1 MADMGSMIYDTKTA
15 LILRSDLAAWQT
27 ANVAAFLA
35 GGLMATNPHM
45 VGEPYV
51 DGAGR
56 FYSALVREP
65 VFVYGGSLDELRRT
79 HQRALSRALRPAIY
93 IEAMFKTANDA
104 DNRAVFAAAPSD
116 ALDLVGLG
124 VHGPRKTI
132 DKVVNGLK
140 FLA

>member
-1 MADMGSMIYDTKTA
+1 MGCMIYDTKTA
-15 LILRSDLAAWQT
+15 LVLRTDLAAWQV

-45 VGEPYV
+45 VGEPYL

-79 HQRALSRALRPAIY
+79 HQRALSRGRSGRRSTSRRCSRPPTTPT
-93 IEAMFKTANDA
+93 TAPPSPPRRPMRWISSA
-104 DNRAVFAAAPSD
+104 SASTARA
-116 ALDLVGLG
+116 
-124 VHGPRKTI
+124 R
-132 DKVVNGLK
+132 
-140 FLA
+140 

>member
-1 MADMGSMIYDTKTA
+1 MIYETKTA
-15 LILRSDLAAWQT
+15 LVLRRDLAAWQL

-35 GGLMATNPHM
+35 GGLAGTHGHIM
-45 VGEPYV
+45 GEPYR

-56 FYSALVREP
+56 PYTALVREP
-65 VFVYGGSLDELRRT
+65 IFVFGATLEELRRT
-79 HQRALSRALRPAIY
+79 HGRALSRELVPALY
-93 IEAMFKTANDA
+93 IAPMFSTTNDA
-104 DNRAVFAAAPSD
+104 DNRAAVLAADPE